1 MEDTGPGIAEVS
13 PPRIFEPF
21 FTTKATGTGLGLPVV
36 RRIVEGHGGELG
48 LRTGP
53 AGTCF
58 SIALPDLARPRP
70 PPPVPTAADVR
81 ARVSHRQ
88 PSRPSRPSAAP
99 AGRLLVVDDQ
109 KNMRATT
116 AMVLRQ
122 AGYLVD
128 EAEDGAAALKRLEGD
143 GYDVVLT
150 DLRMPNVDGMEVLR
164 TVRQV
169 APETEVIVMTA
180 YGTIESAVEA
190 IRRGAYDFLA
200 KPFKEDELL
209 LRAAKA
215 VEKRRLVGQVSVL
228 TGEFRRRFGLD
239 HIIGR
244 SAGLRDVL
252 DRVVRVAPSDATVLI
267 TGESGT
273 GKEVVA
279 RALHVSSRRGDR
291 PFVPVNCA
299 AITETLL
306 ESELFGHARGAF
318 TGATRARR
326 GLFEEADGGTL
337 FIDEVGETA
346 PGFQA
351 KLLRALQDG
360 EIRRVGESSPVRV
373 DVRIIAATNQDLRKA
388 IAEKRFREDLFY
400 RLNVVP
406 IRIPPLR
413 ERPRTSRC
421 WPSTSSPSTTSA
433 PGRRRSSPR
442 RRWPSCPSTAGRA
455 TCASWRTWSSRPRRS
470 RRASEIGLEGIQFE
484 PAAAAS
490 SRARHRAR
498 SGTLAAVVEEAERRQ
513 HPGGAAALRR
523 RPRPGG
529 GRAGRLLDHA
539 LAQDEAARRRGP
551 SRRVTSRLL
560 SVSKMHCRTET
571 TGRVR
576 PDRPRHDGGAT
587 VGTPRRSGASG
598 Q

>member
-1 MEDTGPGIAEVS
+1 MADPRLLTPSPGA
-13 PPRIFEPF
+13 
-21 FTTKATGTGLGLPVV
+21 
-36 RRIVEGHGGELG
+36 
-48 LRTGP
+48 P
-53 AGTCF
+53 A
-58 SIALPDLARPRP
+58 
-70 PPPVPTAADVR
+70 
-81 ARVSHRQ
+81 
-88 PSRPSRPSAAP
+88 

-122 AGYLVD
+122 AGYHVD
-128 EAEDGAAALKRLEGD
+128 EAEDGAAAIRQLQGEA
-143 GYDVVLT
+143 YDVVLT
-150 DLRMPNVDGMEVLR
+150 DLRMPEVDGMEVLR
-164 TVRQV
+164 TVRRV
-169 APETEVIVMTA
+169 APDTEVIVMTA

-228 TGEFRRRFGLD
+228 TGEFRRRFGLE
-239 HIIGR
+239 HLIGR

-273 GKEVVA
+273 GKELVA

-326 GLFEEADGGTL
+326 GLFEEASGGTL
-337 FIDEVGETA
+337 FIDEIGETA

-360 EIRRVGESSPVRV
+360 EIRRVGESTPVQV
-373 DVRIIAATNQDLRKA
+373 DVRIVAASNQDLRKA
-388 IAEKRFREDLFY
+388 IQEKRFREDLFY

-413 ERPRTSRC
+413 ERLEDVPLLAVHFLAQYNRRAGTAKVLAPDTVAELLEHS
-421 WPSTSSPSTTSA
+421 WPGNVRELENLIEQAAALA
-433 PGRRRSSPR
+433 PGQVV
-442 RRWPSCPSTAGRA
+442 
-455 TCASWRTWSSRPRRS
+455 
-470 RRASEIGLEGIQFE
+470 GLEGIQFE
-484 PAAAAS
+484 AIAPP
-490 SRARHRAR
+490 RAGGEAGQAR
-498 SGTLAAVVEEAERRQ
+498 TLAVVVEEAERQ
-513 HPGGAAALRR
+513 GIQAAMQRWDGDL
-523 RPRPGG
+523 
-529 GRAGRLLDHA
+529 
-539 LAQDEAARRRGP
+539 
-551 SRRVTSRLL
+551 
-560 SVSKMHCRTET
+560 
-571 TGRVR
+571 GRVASEL
-576 PDRPRHDGGAT
+576 GVSAT
-587 VGTPRRSGASG
+587 TLWRKMKRLDLVVRR
-598 Q
+598 